1 MRFPRFRFARLSSI
15 VAACT
20 IALSAVVGPAMVPEW
35 AGGRVAQ
42 ALEVDIDLFRR
53 ELSPYGEWF
62 HHDRY
67 GEVWRPTHVRRDW
80 RPYYDDGHW
89 AYSDDY
95 GWMWVSDQ
103 PWGWAPFHYG
113 RWAYARDNGWLWVP
127 GRQWGPAWVTFR
139 SGQDSIGWAPLP
151 PEARWDPGYGFLD
164 DDDDYY
170 DDYYDDN
177 DFSLAGVIWSFV
189 RPQGFLEPNFR
200 RYAYDRRDYPR
211 IIHRTRNVTN
221 ITVINKRVVNRSI
234 EINNIERVTR
244 KKVRRV
250 RVEEADRP
258 ERTRRKGDRIVV
270 YKPVV
275 VEKEGRRW
283 NSRGGD
289 GLRADELPTKRKKK
303 RGADEVDTARE
314 RQVEP
319 SAGTDL
325 STEQPLRKKKKRSD
339 TARQQVEPSTGA
351 DLSTEQPVR
360 KKKKRS
366 NATAGDDNQVQQF
379 GQGEDEQPVRKKK
392 KKRSNAAADTQMQQF
407 GQGEDE
413 QPVRKKK
420 KKRSNAAADTQV
432 QQFGQGED
440 EQPVRKKKKKRSNAA
455 ADTQVQQFGQGEDEQ
470 PVRKKKKKRSNAAA
484 SDGGNQLDRIE
495 PSAGGDDSVRKK
507 RKRDRSEQQIQNQ
520 QQEEQPRRKNKKRC
534 KGDGCPDNN

>member
-42 ALEVDIDLFRR
+42 ALEVDVDLFRR

-89 AYSDDY
+89 EYSDDY
-95 GWMWVSDQ
+95 GWMWVSDE

-113 RWAYARDNGWLWVP
+113 RWAYARDYGWIWVP

-164 DDDDYY
+164 DDDD
-170 DDYYDDN
+170 DYYRDYYNDN

-221 ITVINKRVVNRSI
+221 ITVINNRVVNRSI

-303 RGADEVDTARE
+303 RDSDEVDTARE

-319 SAGTDL
+319 SAGADL

-339 TARQQVEPSTGA
+339 SARQQQLEPSTGA

-360 KKKKRS
+360 KKKKQRS
-366 NATAGDDNQVQQF
+366 NAAADSQVQQFGEGEGEQPVRKKKKRSNAAAGGDTQVQQF
-379 GQGEDEQPVRKKK
+379 GQGDAEQPVRKKK
-392 KKRSNAAADTQMQQF
+392 KKRSNAAAGNDTQVQQF
-407 GQGEDE
+407 GQGETE

-420 KKRSNAAADTQV
+420 KKRSD
-432 QQFGQGED
+432 
-440 EQPVRKKKKKRSNAA
+440 
-455 ADTQVQQFGQGEDEQ
+455 
-470 PVRKKKKKRSNAAA
+470 AAA
-484 SDGGNQLDRIE
+484 SDGGSQLNQIE
-495 PSAGGDDSVRKK
+495 PSAGGDGSVRKQ
-507 RKRDRSEQQIQNQ
+507 RKRDRSQQQIQNQ
-520 QQEEQPRRKNKKRC
+520 QQEEQPRRKKKC